1 MGSDV
6 TFLGRRGI
14 APARGFTIIELL
26 ITVAVVGILA
36 VLAIVVVRKYIHAAY
51 TGEPKAVFA
60 GIRGAQA
67 VFISEHGAYANCSAT
82 LDSHYPAATPD
93 DKKRSFSNPSFTPAS
108 EYDCWNG
115 LNIRTDGPV
124 RYVYSVVAGL
134 GTASMPT
141 IPNIPSQPTWPPGPG
156 GVRGPWFV
164 LHAAG
169 DIDNDGDLSSFWA
182 SSFDKDVRSNKE
194 DE

>member
-6 TFLGRRGI
+6 TFPGRRGI

-51 TGEPKAVFA
+51 TGEPKAMFA
-60 GIRGAQA
+60 GIRAAQS
-67 VFISEHGAYANCSAT
+67 VYLSEHQVYANCSAT
-82 LDSHYPAATPD
+82 LDSHYPDDPPD
-93 DKKRSFSNPSFTPAS
+93 DKKRSFSNPSHG
-108 EYDCWNG
+108 EYACWNG
-115 LNIRTDGPV
+115 LNIRSDGPV
-124 RYVYSVVAGL
+124 RYVYSVVAGV

-169 DIDNDGDLSSFWA
+169 DIDNDSVLSSFWA
-182 SSFDKDVRSNKE
+182 SSFDTDVRSHKE